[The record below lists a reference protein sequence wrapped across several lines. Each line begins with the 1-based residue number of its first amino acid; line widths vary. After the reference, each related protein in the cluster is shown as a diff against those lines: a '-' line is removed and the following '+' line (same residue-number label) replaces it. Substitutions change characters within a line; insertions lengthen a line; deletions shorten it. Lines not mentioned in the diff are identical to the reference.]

1 MLCIRSPAS
10 GFPKD
15 HKCSTLLNGIF
26 GHNEGHLTVGW
37 RQFGHF
43 RDAELHNVLSAVT
56 VRVIT
61 GTSGHVRVVGV
72 GENAT
77 CLPC

>member
-15 HKCSTLLNGIF
+15 HKCSTLLGGIF
-26 GHNEGHLTVGW
+26 GHKEGHLTVGW
-37 RQFGHF
+37 RQFHV
-43 RDAELHNVLSAVT
+43 AELHNVLSVVT

-72 GENAT
+72 GENAI
-77 CLPC
+77 CVP